1 MFAWL
6 RNLFCIIYDQAGWT
20 TEMNV
25 TGVAEVDA
33 AIPEQVTMLLRQ

>member
-1 MFAWL
+1 MFTWL